1 LKHGIRIVSALLL
14 GALSGFIAAKPSL
27 AVTPQ
32 ANTRLLDIGE
42 VRRAPDLPITQLIV
56 RFRDD
61 VAAGRLSRPPT
72 ARLESMSSRAG
83 ERLLYRRPTADLS
96 HVLRL
101 GEPLERAAAE
111 RVVQRL
117 QRDPLI
123 ASVEIDEY
131 VFPFL
136 IPTDPLWNDSRDV
149 LWHLKA
155 PTVAR
160 QGGANLP
167 GAWDT
172 SVGRNVVVAV
182 IDSGITAHPDLDT
195 NIIRGYDFI
204 SPDTDGGFLVAND
217 GDGRDSNPSDPGD
230 WIDDRDLTK
239 SLFAGVSPCSKSN
252 SSWHGTY
259 VAGVIGAVTGNSAG
273 VIGIAHESKVLAI
286 RALGKCFGYGS
297 DITDAIRWA
306 AGAQPTSGS
315 WSDLGIPT
323 NPNPAKVVNLSLGS
337 SSSSCSNS
345 RQSAISAARAMGA
358 VVVVATGNDGR
369 ATISSPANC
378 SGVIAVTAH
387 TVEGDKASYANHGFG
402 TALSAPGGGSCTT
415 SALGCLP
422 HGSIGA
428 PGTIWRFISSS
439 TNDGATSPGSA
450 AYGGRAGTSMA
461 TPHVSGVAALLF
473 SAMPTL
479 TVDSV
484 RQLLTSSAREFPAGT
499 YCFGKVDSPC
509 GTGML
514 DATRALQRL
523 SALTPSVT
531 ARANAPLVENGST
544 VTLTGSAAPKA
555 GGNTNFSYRWQQTAG
570 TSATLIS
577 STSAQTTFTAPNG
590 SRMSFRFTA
599 TDADGFASSST
610 VDVRSNGTP
619 VLAVVP
625 TISASAGG
633 TVSFKVTAT
642 DPDKDTVTYA
652 ATGLPSGAT
661 FGSIT
666 GEFSWPNS
674 SAGTFTISVTA
685 SDGLTTS
692 AAQSITINVTAPRGG
707 GGSFDLWTIL
717 MLALALWWRLRSRR
731 HDTTEAP

>member
-1 LKHGIRIVSALLL
+1 
-14 GALSGFIAAKPSL
+14 
-27 AVTPQ
+27 
-32 ANTRLLDIGE
+32 
-42 VRRAPDLPITQLIV
+42 
-56 RFRDD
+56 
-61 VAAGRLSRPPT
+61 
-72 ARLESMSSRAG
+72 
-83 ERLLYRRPTADLS
+83 
-96 HVLRL
+96 
-101 GEPLERAAAE
+101 
-111 RVVQRL
+111 
-117 QRDPLI
+117 
-123 ASVEIDEY
+123 
-131 VFPFL
+131 
-136 IPTDPLWNDSRDV
+136 
-149 LWHLKA
+149 
-155 PTVAR
+155 
-160 QGGANLP
+160 
-167 GAWDT
+167 
-172 SVGRNVVVAV
+172 
-182 IDSGITAHPDLDT
+182 
-195 NIIRGYDFI
+195 
-204 SPDTDGGFLVAND
+204 
-217 GDGRDSNPSDPGD
+217 
-230 WIDDRDLTK
+230 
-239 SLFAGVSPCSKSN
+239 
-252 SSWHGTY
+252 
-259 VAGVIGAVTGNSAG
+259 
-273 VIGIAHESKVLAI
+273 
-286 RALGKCFGYGS
+286 
-297 DITDAIRWA
+297 
-306 AGAQPTSGS
+306 
-315 WSDLGIPT
+315 
-323 NPNPAKVVNLSLGS
+323 
-337 SSSSCSNS
+337 
-345 RQSAISAARAMGA
+345 
-358 VVVVATGNDGR
+358 
-369 ATISSPANC
+369 
-378 SGVIAVTAH
+378 
-387 TVEGDKASYANHGFG
+387 
-402 TALSAPGGGSCTT
+402 
-415 SALGCLP
+415 
-422 HGSIGA
+422 
-428 PGTIWRFISSS
+428 
-439 TNDGATSPGSA
+439 
-450 AYGGRAGTSMA
+450 MA

>member
-1 LKHGIRIVSALLL
+1 
-14 GALSGFIAAKPSL
+14 
-27 AVTPQ
+27 
-32 ANTRLLDIGE
+32 
-42 VRRAPDLPITQLIV
+42 
-56 RFRDD
+56 
-61 VAAGRLSRPPT
+61 
-72 ARLESMSSRAG
+72 
-83 ERLLYRRPTADLS
+83 
-96 HVLRL
+96 
-101 GEPLERAAAE
+101 
-111 RVVQRL
+111 
-117 QRDPLI
+117 
-123 ASVEIDEY
+123 
-131 VFPFL
+131 
-136 IPTDPLWNDSRDV
+136 
-149 LWHLKA
+149 
-155 PTVAR
+155 
-160 QGGANLP
+160 
-167 GAWDT
+167 
-172 SVGRNVVVAV
+172 
-182 IDSGITAHPDLDT
+182 
-195 NIIRGYDFI
+195 
-204 SPDTDGGFLVAND
+204 
-217 GDGRDSNPSDPGD
+217 
-230 WIDDRDLTK
+230 
-239 SLFAGVSPCSKSN
+239 
-252 SSWHGTY
+252 
-259 VAGVIGAVTGNSAG
+259 
-273 VIGIAHESKVLAI
+273 
-286 RALGKCFGYGS
+286 
-297 DITDAIRWA
+297 
-306 AGAQPTSGS
+306 
-315 WSDLGIPT
+315 
-323 NPNPAKVVNLSLGS
+323 
-337 SSSSCSNS
+337 
-345 RQSAISAARAMGA
+345 
-358 VVVVATGNDGR
+358 
-369 ATISSPANC
+369 
-378 SGVIAVTAH
+378 
-387 TVEGDKASYANHGFG
+387 
-402 TALSAPGGGSCTT
+402 
-415 SALGCLP
+415 
-422 HGSIGA
+422 
-428 PGTIWRFISSS
+428 
-439 TNDGATSPGSA
+439 
-450 AYGGRAGTSMA
+450 
-461 TPHVSGVAALLF
+461 
-473 SAMPTL
+473 
-479 TVDSV
+479 
-484 RQLLTSSAREFPAGT
+484 LLTSSAREFPAGT